1 VGQQQTRLQEVAR
14 KYARLHVTGKNS
26 SGDIPSDEL
35 LEATIGKS
43 TYAHARA
50 GVIRLAITE
59 KGEDTTRAQFATGS
73 ISAPQ
78 EDTIAETLQQMRL
91 SDPATGLALASW
103 FSLRLEYDS
112 RTREYSLAP
121 FFMRGIAPAR
131 RLSVHSK
138 AGPIANGWFPGI
150 NARNWKPRSLRA
162 NMYIMP
168 ITLLGNQLWGVLIFP
183 LNLINTGKI
192 YLLLPTKEEALS
204 CIDISTRAVLP
215 DKLGNVYKN
224 MVSRWM
230 DERRQ
235 AEPVAKVVLS
245 KAKDGPAVTAQWG
258 VSFDPDRT
266 FSILYIT
273 PGNPHNKNV
282 HEGLQKHYIDIY
294 ASSSE
299 QYDDVAWQIE
309 TCGREMYAVLADR
322 YNSAMAAVPAD
333 ESGAVSDIIQS
344 MAEFAD
350 LKRILSDSDDCVPSL
365 ESFVTDVF
373 DKPPPDSPCVRPT
386 PSASPAY
393 SYDGVSAEDMAP
405 LHACISHMYE
415 WSGSQKVVGSKVFQ
429 CVQQEIKKATVEM
442 DTLRAKVKEAEEL
455 KDKVVQEHKD
465 NVLLVLGDL
474 FDSTVPME
482 QIVQSTEFKNQIQM
496 AGQSYAQRVEDAT
509 QEATRRIADENRERL
524 ASARMLTTAEFRK
537 KDEEISELKAR
548 LEDHAVPLQFAQDAS
563 TTLSHMQTLR
573 REGIETYSIHGQ
585 ELPIHQA
592 IQLFKGK
599 GKRTAEDQLDDGERI
614 LRARYS

>member
-1 VGQQQTRLQEVAR
+1 
-14 KYARLHVTGKNS
+14 
-26 SGDIPSDEL
+26 
-35 LEATIGKS
+35 
-43 TYAHARA
+43 
-50 GVIRLAITE
+50 
-59 KGEDTTRAQFATGS
+59 
-73 ISAPQ
+73 
-78 EDTIAETLQQMRL
+78 
-91 SDPATGLALASW
+91 
-103 FSLRLEYDS
+103 
-112 RTREYSLAP
+112 
-121 FFMRGIAPAR
+121 
-131 RLSVHSK
+131 
-138 AGPIANGWFPGI
+138 
-150 NARNWKPRSLRA
+150 
-162 NMYIMP
+162 
-168 ITLLGNQLWGVLIFP
+168 
-183 LNLINTGKI
+183 
-192 YLLLPTKEEALS
+192 
-204 CIDISTRAVLP
+204 
-215 DKLGNVYKN
+215 
-224 MVSRWM
+224 
-230 DERRQ
+230 
-235 AEPVAKVVLS
+235 
-245 KAKDGPAVTAQWG
+245 
-258 VSFDPDRT
+258 
-266 FSILYIT
+266 
-273 PGNPHNKNV
+273 
-282 HEGLQKHYIDIY
+282 
-294 ASSSE
+294 
-299 QYDDVAWQIE
+299 
-309 TCGREMYAVLADR
+309 
-322 YNSAMAAVPAD
+322 
-333 ESGAVSDIIQS
+333 
-344 MAEFAD
+344 
-350 LKRILSDSDDCVPSL
+350 
-365 ESFVTDVF
+365 
-373 DKPPPDSPCVRPT
+373 
-386 PSASPAY
+386 
-393 SYDGVSAEDMAP
+393 
-405 LHACISHMYE
+405 MYE